1 MHLHENIKILENK
14 QIKIEMAIIE
24 QSSIDYSVIIFSIIY
39 NLFIIAVFILRAKEL
54 YKVEEKIGPIFS
66 LLLVPFLILLL
77 LNILIASD
85 AGRIGTII
93 PMILY
98 IIFDLWYRQI
108 SKQKPKHHPE
118 KMPKVLLLYILLF
131 YFAGMAITGYAFIV
145 SKDYGL
151 IVLTIFMISIVAYF
165 YYQIN
170 YNKRKKEL
178 IEEI

>member
-1 MHLHENIKILENK
+1 
-14 QIKIEMAIIE
+14 MAFVE
-24 QSSIDYSVIIFSIIY
+24 QSIIDHSVIFFSFIY
-39 NLFIIAVFILRAKEL
+39 NLLIIAVFILRAKEF
-54 YKVEEKIGPIFS
+54 YKMEEKIGPIFS
-66 LLLVPFLILLL
+66 LLLIPFLILLL

-98 IIFDLWYRQI
+98 IIFDIWYRQI

-118 KMPKVLLLYILLF
+118 KMPKELILYIFLF

-145 SKDYGL
+145 SKDYGF